1 MFHVILSK
9 VKLIDKKYLMCI
21 EILPDHFFTE
31 SYNMKSI
38 YYPCQLVMCSFLYG
52 SFHNVSFE
60 SLTVLMH
67 LILFVKVSSNIMTLL
82 THEILNKEDVII
94 LSL

>member
-1 MFHVILSK
+1 MFHVVLSK

-21 EILPDHFFTE
+21 EILPDHFLQ
-31 SYNMKSI
+31 NRIMKSI